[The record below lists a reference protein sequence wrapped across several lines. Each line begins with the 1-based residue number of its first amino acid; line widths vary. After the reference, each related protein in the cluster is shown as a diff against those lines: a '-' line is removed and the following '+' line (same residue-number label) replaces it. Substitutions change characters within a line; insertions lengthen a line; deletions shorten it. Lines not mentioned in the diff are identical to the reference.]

1 MDVVIGRDIL
11 PIVEMRSRRM
21 ASLGRMNEAFS
32 IFQTLSSETGDSYT
46 SKMHIPAYLQM
57 LLFIVVTMVL
67 LLRYFIQS
75 AIHILPRSQY
85 SDNGSTIFIINMV

>member
-1 MDVVIGRDIL
+1 
-11 PIVEMRSRRM
+11 M

-85 SDNGSTIFIINMV
+85 SDLVITERFYNIHNQYGVK